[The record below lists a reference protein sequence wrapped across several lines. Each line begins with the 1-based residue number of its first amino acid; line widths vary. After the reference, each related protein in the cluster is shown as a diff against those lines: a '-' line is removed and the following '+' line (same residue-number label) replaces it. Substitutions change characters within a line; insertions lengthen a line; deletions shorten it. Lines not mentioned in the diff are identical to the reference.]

1 DQLSKDQQEAWAIFG
16 VYPGFGWMP
25 DSKEIVFWSQ
35 GKIKRANIENASVS
49 EIPFEV
55 NNTIK
60 IAETHQVKHDVFSE
74 EFNPKVIRHAVTSPD
89 GKTLVFNAVGYLWK
103 KSLPNGTPER

>member
-1 DQLSKDQQEAWAIFG
+1 HDQLSKDQQEAWAIFG
-16 VYPGFGWMP
+16 VYPGFSWMP
-25 DSKEIVFWSQ
+25 NNNELVFWAE
-35 GKIKRANIENASVS
+35 GKIKRVNIENTNVS

-55 NNTIK
+55 STNIR
-60 IAETHQVKHDVFSE
+60 IAETHQSQHQVFSE

-103 KSLPNGTPER
+103 KSLPNGT